1 MIGIIVAMGKELSLL
16 LEHVERPQRCDVDGY
31 VIYTGRVG
39 GREVAV
45 MQCGIGKV
53 NAALGARALIEQFH
67 PSLVINSGVA
77 GGTGSDAGILDIVV
91 ASQIAYHDVWC
102 GPGTEWG
109 EAAGCPRFFGCGVD
123 AEAFAAE
130 IGAKCGLIASGDIF
144 VSRAEDVER
153 ILALY
158 PQAKAVDMESG
169 AIAQVCHLKGV
180 PMVSLRV
187 VSDTPGQADNIS
199 QYENFWND
207 APQGTFAAVSRL
219 IEHYG
224 KD

>member
-39 GREVAV
+39 EREVAV

>member
-1 MIGIIVAMGKELSLL
+1 MIGIIVAMGKELALM
-16 LEHVERPQRCDVDGY
+16 LEHVEDQRRLDVDGY
-31 VIYTGRVG
+31 TIYTGRVG
-39 GREVAV
+39 GKEVAV

-53 NAALGARALIEQFH
+53 NAALGARAMIERFN

-109 EAAGCPRFFGCGVD
+109 EAAGCPAFFSCGID

-144 VSRAEDVER
+144 VSRPEDVER

-158 PQAKAVDMESG
+158 PHAKAVDMESA
-169 AIAQVCHLKGV
+169 AIAQTCYLKGV

-199 QYENFWND
+199 QYRNFWDD
-207 APQGTFAAVSRL
+207 APRGTFAAVSRL
-219 IEHYG
+219 IEDYG
-224 KD
+224 EN